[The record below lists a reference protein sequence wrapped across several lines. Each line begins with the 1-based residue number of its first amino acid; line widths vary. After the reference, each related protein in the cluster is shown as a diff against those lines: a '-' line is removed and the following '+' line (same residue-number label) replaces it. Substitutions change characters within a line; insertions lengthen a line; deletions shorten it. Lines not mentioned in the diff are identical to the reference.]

1 MSTAKVK
8 AESGGRNLQKL
19 SYLKAEF
26 DAERIS
32 SWEQVFAFYAVSTI
46 AVDLGIH
53 YNTFQRKVKTNRFF
67 TLDELIRFAGIINVD
82 HRLVIN
88 FVVDQIVVKKG
99 KAQPG

>member
-8 AESGGRNLQKL
+8 AGSGGRNLKKL

-26 DAERIS
+26 DAERIT
-32 SWEQVFAFYAVSTI
+32 SWEQVFAFYAISTI

-53 YNTFQRKVKTNRFF
+53 YSTFQKKVKNNRSF
-67 TLDELIRFAGIINVD
+67 TLDELIRFAAIINVN

-88 FVVDQIVVKKG
+88 FVVDQIAVNKK
-99 KAQPG
+99 

>member
-8 AESGGRNLQKL
+8 AGRNQQKL

-32 SWEQVFAFYAVSTI
+32 NWEQVFAFYAISTI

-53 YNTFQRKVKTNRFF
+53 FNTFQKKVKNNRSF
-67 TLDELIRFAGIINVD
+67 TLDELIRFADIINVD

-88 FVVDQIVVKKG
+88 FAIDQIIVKK
-99 KAQPG
+99 KEL